1 MRGMKINNIVPMLAT
16 GDIAVAVRFYREAFG
31 FEVRDKFDS
40 GGQTWWCELMRDGFS
55 LMLTQH
61 ETDVDNPGV
70 REGFAQTTINFY
82 LSDGIEALHAKLAKA
97 QYPVSDL
104 RVTFY
109 GVKEFD
115 LQDPDGY
122 TLLIGQAT
130 DEPPTVVDENAP
142 PF

>member
-1 MRGMKINNIVPMLAT
+1 MRGMKLQNIVPMLAT
-16 GDIAVAVRFYREAFG
+16 GDIAMAVNFYREAFG

-40 GGQTWWCELMRDGFS
+40 GGQTWWCEIARDGQS

-61 ETDVDNPGV
+61 ETEVDNPDV
-70 REGFAQTTINFY
+70 RKGFEQTTINFY
-82 LSDGIEALHAKLAKA
+82 LSDGIEALHARLLKAKF
-97 QYPVSDL
+97 QVSEL

-109 GVKEFD
+109 RMKEFD

-122 TLLIGQAT
+122 TLLVGQAT
-130 DEPPTVVDENAP
+130 DEPPTVLDEDAP